1 MNFYPRVWIR
11 VQISIHILFTDE
23 RVIIL
28 PDLNPIRCHSDLLST
43 RPACVVQTAWT
54 SGACGPARPCPDVT
68 GSHPLPTV
76 AGELIKQGSKWEW
89 DAEAASR
96 RSTAQP
102 APLTHCLIQP
112 WLFKN
117 SAGDTLTRMKNM
129 GAILS
134 ASYYRVLSFSLQIK
148 YVMISVE

>member
-1 MNFYPRVWIR
+1 VTIFVYRFFAAPVNIEPTG
-11 VQISIHILFTDE
+11 S
-23 RVIIL
+23 
-28 PDLNPIRCHSDLLST
+28 LNPYDTDGICCRRDLRAWSK
-43 RPACVVQTAWT
+43 AAWT

-117 SAGDTLTRMKNM
+117 SAGTWVPFFLLHITVSSAFLCKLNM
-129 GAILS
+129 
-134 ASYYRVLSFSLQIK
+134 
-148 YVMISVE
+148 